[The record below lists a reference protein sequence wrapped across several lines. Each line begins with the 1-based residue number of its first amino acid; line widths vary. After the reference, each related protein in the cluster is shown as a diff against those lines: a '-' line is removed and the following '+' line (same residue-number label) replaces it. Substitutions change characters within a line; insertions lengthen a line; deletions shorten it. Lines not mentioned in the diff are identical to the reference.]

1 VKKTKS
7 FSDADEETPMSA
19 KIDFDE
25 INRIIKVLED
35 KNLAQFELEVEGF
48 KIKIARSA
56 PAPVPPPA
64 ASPTP
69 APRAAGSASAAAQA
83 ASEAAAAGQPGV
95 HYVTSPMVGMFYRAP
110 APNSPPFVEI
120 GEPVHKKQTLCII
133 EAMKLMNEIE
143 CDFDGIVKEI
153 FVENGKPVEYG
164 QKLFSIVPQP

>member
-1 VKKTKS
+1 
-7 FSDADEETPMSA
+7 MSA

-56 PAPVPPPA
+56 PAAVPPPA
-64 ASPTP
+64 ASPAP